1 MIFPEFENRDVI
13 DEIRNKYDPLAHLVE
28 PHITL
33 VFPFESEME
42 TEELLGHLSECLT
55 VPPFELELSGI
66 SMCADRFGN
75 YLFLNVVRG
84 CPEITTMH
92 DNLYKGK
99 LKAFA
104 SGYPYVPHLTVG
116 KLPTWELLQ
125 KAYEDVGPCR
135 EVFRTKINKVAVEM
149 IGEEDE
155 SNIVCEYELCDR
167 YCTPK

>member
-1 MIFPEFENRDVI
+1 
-13 DEIRNKYDPLAHLVE
+13 
-28 PHITL
+28 
-33 VFPFESEME
+33 
-42 TEELLGHLSECLT
+42 
-55 VPPFELELSGI
+55 
-66 SMCADRFGN
+66 
-75 YLFLNVVRG
+75 
-84 CPEITTMH
+84 MH

-99 LKAFA
+99 LKAFD

-135 EVFRTKINKVAVEM
+135 EVFRTKINKVVVEM